1 MSYGAQVKFGFARQ
15 AAGGSGSAATDAGSY
30 HGFPQTSEDLGLEK
44 DELVSQNMIGRFEEG
59 AVYDGINRVL
69 GTVNFELTP
78 RSINCALAMVVNH
91 APVSVTSASIRT
103 LTWLPNTVDYDA
115 TYVKAPW
122 SGYKQFTDSNSAEHF
137 YDLQPSQLDITVANG
152 QFSTGR
158 MAITGGARIAT
169 GTGSK
174 NIIPSAADAGVLF
187 PWNVASISLGGSGLG
202 QNSEIT
208 VSLNEQ
214 IEALYT
220 NNASLAPYKYTRSG
234 FRQVTVSGRLY
245 MTDRAQLN
253 QFSDSTQARLV
264 ITLINTRTAIQ
275 SGYYNTF
282 QIDVPQMKFTQ
293 YKPTASGP
301 GEVSV
306 DFQARGVIDPT
317 SFYSIQFVTVT
328 TWQAS
333 F

>member
-1 MSYGAQVKFGFARQ
+1 
-15 AAGGSGSAATDAGSY
+15 
-30 HGFPQTSEDLGLEK
+30 
-44 DELVSQNMIGRFEEG
+44 MIGRFEEG

-69 GTVNFELTP
+69 GTINFELTP
-78 RSINCALAMVVNH
+78 RSINCALAMAVNY

-137 YDLQPSQLDITVANG
+137 YDLQASQLDITVANG
-152 QFSTGR
+152 QFTTGR
-158 MAITGGARIAT
+158 LTIAGGARIAT

-174 NIIPSAADAGVLF
+174 NIIPNAADAGVLF
-187 PWNVASISLGGSGLG
+187 PWNVASISLAGVALG
-202 QNSEIT
+202 KNSEIT

-214 IEALYT
+214 VEALYT
-220 NNASLAPYKYTRSG
+220 NNASLAPFKYTRTG
-234 FRQVTVSGRLY
+234 FRQVTISGRLY
-245 MTDRAQLN
+245 MNDRAELN
-253 QFSDSTQARLV
+253 QFSDGTQARLV
-264 ITLINTRTAIQ
+264 ITLVNTRTAVQ

-293 YKPTASGP
+293 YKPVASGP

-306 DFQARGVIDPT
+306 DFNGRGVIDPT
-317 SFYSIQFVTVT
+317 SFYSVQYTTVT
-328 TWQAS
+328 TWTAG